1 MNILLSCKVEYWKCS
16 ICSIVCIV
24 FKTFSNNMIPLVLN
38 LCCFCLKLAI
48 NFPSIIRL
56 WKWLPINYFQAQRV
70 WYTGDIEFLCLT
82 IIIFMANIQNFF
94 VSLFLNFMIS
104 PFSFRNVIC
113 TRKVGSFSK
122 REFLKIFG
130 HLLPK
135 KSDILYFT
143 VTATYTARLRLCDQ
157 RLIALWH
164 GLVNVVSL
172 SF

>member
-1 MNILLSCKVEYWKCS
+1 
-16 ICSIVCIV
+16 
-24 FKTFSNNMIPLVLN
+24 
-38 LCCFCLKLAI
+38 
-48 NFPSIIRL
+48 
-56 WKWLPINYFQAQRV
+56 
-70 WYTGDIEFLCLT
+70 
-82 IIIFMANIQNFF
+82 
-94 VSLFLNFMIS
+94 MIS

-113 TRKVGSFSK
+113 IRKVGSFSK
-122 REFLKIFG
+122 REFLKVFG

-143 VTATYTARLRLCDQ
+143 VTATYTTRLRLCDQ